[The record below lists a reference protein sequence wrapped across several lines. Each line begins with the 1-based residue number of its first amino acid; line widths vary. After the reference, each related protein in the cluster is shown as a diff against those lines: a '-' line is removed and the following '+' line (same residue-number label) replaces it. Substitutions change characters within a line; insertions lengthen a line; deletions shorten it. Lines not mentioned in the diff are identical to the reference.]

1 MQNHTKV
8 WLQFF
13 NIKDTS
19 ECFCIYCGGQATSL
33 HHLLP
38 RQMGG
43 SKFYLKDYV
52 ENLAPLQ

>member
-8 WLQFF
+8 WLEFF

-19 ECFCIYCGGQATSL
+19 ECSCVYCGGQATSL
-33 HHLLP
+33 HHLKP
-38 RQMGG
+38 RGMGG
-43 SKFYLKDYV
+43 SKFKSKDFV